1 MQELLRQGWLQPD
14 LEDPVVP
21 RIVREPRLLV
31 RPTADVDPGSE
42 PDANNNSSDDEKRI
56 GKGSG

>member
-31 RPTADVDPGSE
+31 RPTADVDAGSE
-42 PDANNNSSDDEKRI
+42 PDANDNSSDDETRI